1 MLNVITSGDYTAEAV
16 NTAVHMCV
24 DAIRSAADP
33 LFLTEIKNN
42 GSANTKKQ
50 PPWASTDWVN
60 GKKKFYKSRDKFNSN
75 PNEVNR
81 KSMAEARKN
90 FKQLSFSRRRRFE
103 NENTSKLYK
112 AKCQNVKLYWKLLSG
127 QNYNETKVTKDEF
140 FNHFMSLSNPSDPFY
155 AADDDIV
162 DELRNIM
169 ESDMQLLFDELN
181 VNISLVDIEK
191 AIKQLKN
198 GKSAGVDLLINE
210 LFVHGKDILLPYF
223 VYLFNH
229 MVSCH

>member
-1 MLNVITSGDYTAEAV
+1 
-16 NTAVHMCV
+16 
-24 DAIRSAADP
+24 
-33 LFLTEIKNN
+33 
-42 GSANTKKQ
+42 
-50 PPWASTDWVN
+50 
-60 GKKKFYKSRDKFNSN
+60 
-75 PNEVNR
+75 
-81 KSMAEARKN
+81 MAEARKN

-191 AIKQLKN
+191 AIKELKN

-223 VYLFNH
+223 VYLFNFVLDSGVFPEDWSDGLLIPLH
-229 MVSCH
+229 KKGDRSSPDNYRGITLLSVLGKLFTRVTNNRLEKWADDYNIYINSIWI